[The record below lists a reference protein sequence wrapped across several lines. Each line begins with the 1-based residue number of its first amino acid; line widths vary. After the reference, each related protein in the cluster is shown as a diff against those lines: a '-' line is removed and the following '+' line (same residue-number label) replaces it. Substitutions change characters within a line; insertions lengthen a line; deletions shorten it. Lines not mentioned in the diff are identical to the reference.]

1 MKVKNYTLSIKKY
14 NDAYICATQV
24 NRDKKQFKAGVYDQS
39 GKLISEALRQDCDY
53 SAQEHFTQ
61 IDKGLIADSAY
72 KNVKKLKGYYIYLGF
87 YTEHYGHFLL
97 ETLSRIWAVKDPT
110 NYDGFIFNNFVL
122 PRKSDELT
130 SFASFCFKKL
140 GLNLDKVIILK
151 EDTLVDELTVPNAQ
165 CYILNKVHPHY
176 INIFERLQQDISEL
190 KANNMRLYLS
200 RSKLQKRK
208 RKVVNEHKI
217 EDVFTEYGFKVIY
230 MEDLTIDMQ
239 LLLLANASV
248 IAGLEGSALHN
259 CLFMKHGTKVINIC
273 GVREPKR
280 IKPNQV
286 MCNELNNIESI
297 CIPFLGQVV
306 NERKLVT
313 RFDIP
318 HLRRCLRKLN
328 F

>member
-1 MKVKNYTLSIKKY
+1 MKSYSLSIKKCS
-14 NDAYICATQV
+14 DAYICATQV
-24 NRDKKQFKAGVYDQS
+24 NREKRQFKAGVYDQS
-39 GKLISEALRQDCDY
+39 GNLISEALRQDSDY
-53 SAQEHFTQ
+53 LEQEHFTQ
-61 IDKGLIADSAY
+61 IDKEKSTHLAN
-72 KNVKKLKGYYIYLGF
+72 KNVNKLSGHYIYLGF

-97 ETLSRIWAVKDPT
+97 ETLSRIWAVKGST
-110 NYDGFIFNNFVL
+110 QYDGFIFSNFVL

-140 GLNLDKVIILK
+140 GLNPDKVIILK
-151 EDTLVDELTVPNAQ
+151 EDTLVETLTVPNAQ
-165 CYILNKVHPHY
+165 CYILNKVHPNY
-176 INIFERLQQDISEL
+176 INIFERLRQNVLNLQVSNL
-190 KANNMRLYLS
+190 KFYLS

-217 EDVFTEYGFKVIY
+217 EEVFTEHGFKVVY

-239 LLLLANASV
+239 LSLLVNASV

-259 CLFMKHGTKVINIC
+259 CLFMKPRTKVISIC
-273 GVREPKR
+273 SVRQPNQ
-280 IKPNQV
+280 IKPNQI

-297 CIPFLGQVV
+297 CIPFSGHII
-306 NERKLVT
+306 NEGKLVT

-318 HLRRCLRKLN
+318 HLRRCLRELN